1 MKKLI
6 ILLLSFICGIN
17 LIAQPSIKI
26 VNVDASNFPIM
37 RAEFIAKNAAGV
49 EVRTPTLQ
57 NNSLRIIEGTGSNT
71 VSKPFTI
78 QCVNDTKFSLI
89 LTIDKTTSM
98 QWRVDSDDPPMAGEE
113 SRMAIAKSSA
123 YTFIDALP
131 GYPTNPRADIA
142 LTAFSQGTPQPFNGF
157 YPHDIIHDFTFNRDT
172 VKQLIKTKL
181 SANGGGTNF
190 NVALMGGKAAI
201 PPRSDIPSIL
211 EIAARARYTPV
222 VVFLTDGEHK
232 PETNPKYPNNNAV
245 MFSEFGD
252 SLKKMNGIFYAISVG
267 LIMPEDLKS
276 ITTATGGAAY
286 SDKRSV
292 ADIEGVY
299 TDILTRVESNAKF
312 APCYIEWVAGCDAGS
327 FTLEWNSTTI
337 TKTSATYNYDVNK
350 LPKLEIVQPKVSF
363 LNVANAA
370 SAEQTVTVTARNG
383 SVDFTN
389 PTILDNK
396 YVVSDWGGTPPPFT
410 LGKDASRN
418 VKIKYTADNTNTFA
432 ASTINFESSA
442 CSGELLNVEKG
453 YIFAQDINCGSAT
466 QGTSTGKVKYNQKF
480 CNNSGADITINSVV
494 ENGDLSNEFIVTNQT
509 GIVVPNNGCI
519 DIEVEFT
526 PQTTTGSSAFYIVKT
541 TAGDFQARLLGGGSG
556 LPDIAGATSVTL
568 PNTTCINTSSTF
580 AYTVTNPGVL
590 DLKVSSVQLSNA
602 TDFTILSSQTFTV
615 APSGSEIIII
625 QFNAITPG
633 VFNSNM
639 SINSNAAGKSNYI
652 VALTAKREAT
662 KLTYVENA
670 TVDFGVIC
678 PNVPVQRTINF
689 RNDGDNIAT
698 MTLSPNS
705 TSITATAS
713 NNDVAVGGTNQI
725 TIGLLPSTTGNF
737 ATTLIVRDQCGTQI
751 TVNITANVEYPDLTG
766 GPLTMNST
774 IGNPQTLPLP
784 IGNSKSRI
792 VKVANAVIVDGSG
805 NPIPEFT
812 LNTTSFD
819 VPANG
824 VYSGLNVTY
833 TPVATNVVP
842 ITGYLVLTGI
852 DPCVHSSTITIT
864 GNPDLATAELSIGK
878 YSGLV
883 GQDIAFNVE
892 LKNKVKFFE
901 SNAKTITYSV
911 AFDENLLSPKP
922 PINPGTTAGGKRTI
936 TVTQAVNTTNNAN
949 ETYTLN
955 FTILSPVSATTTLL
969 ELVPAPQ
976 TDNNAAVV
984 STVNG
989 TFSIIPATA
998 KLVLMEAKD
1007 LKYEPGVVFDF
1018 PIKVD
1023 DVANQLVAFNE
1034 GFKTTVRF
1042 DASILETAD
1051 NSGTI
1056 VPNANY
1062 GRDRII
1068 DITNKIAFP
1077 SEANKKDNSTQ
1088 ATVYTLATL
1097 KLRPMLGTNTKAKI
1111 YIENTDVIKGKVNIA
1126 ADSVEFTLLG
1136 ICEEGGSRL
1145 FDADKAAFQMA
1156 QIMPNPVTEQLKI
1169 QFNALEKGFHKL
1181 WIANTLGENTGVLF
1195 DKYFE
1200 YGTYSFD
1207 YDVSKLPS
1215 GTYRVIIESPT
1226 QTASQVI
1233 QIVK

>member
-6 ILLLSFICGIN
+6 ILLLSFISGIN

-26 VNVDASNFPIM
+26 VNVDASSFPIM

-49 EVRTPTLQ
+49 EIRTPALQ
-57 NNSLRIIEGTGSNT
+57 NSSLRIIEGTGSNT

-98 QWRVDSDDPPMAGEE
+98 QWDVDKEE
-113 SRMAIAKSSA
+113 APGPGRDSRMTIAKNSA
-123 YTFIDALP
+123 YTFLDALP

-142 LTAFSQGTPQPFNGF
+142 LTAFSQGIPDAFNGF
-157 YPHDIIHDFTFNRDT
+157 FPHDTIHGFTFKRDT
-172 VKQLIKTKL
+172 IKQLIKNKI

-190 NVALMGGKAAI
+190 NVALMGGK
-201 PPRSDIPSIL
+201 PVGRNDIPSIL
-211 EIAARARYTPV
+211 DMAVKARYTPV
-222 VVFLTDGEHK
+222 VVFLTDGEHT
-232 PETNPKYPNNNAV
+232 PATNPKYPNNNAV
-245 MFSEFGD
+245 MYSEFAD
-252 SLKKMNGIFYAISVG
+252 SLKKLNGLFYAISVG
-267 LIMPEDLKS
+267 LTMPDELKS
-276 ITTATGGAAY
+276 ISQTTGGDYY
-286 SDKRSV
+286 SDKRSQS
-292 ADIEGVY
+292 DIEAVY
-299 TDILTRVESNAKF
+299 TDILTRVEANAKF

-327 FTLEWNSTTI
+327 FTLEWNSPTSTT
-337 TKTSATYNYDVNK
+337 TSATYTYDVNK

-370 SAEQTVTVTARNG
+370 SAEQTVAVTARNG
-383 SVDFTN
+383 SVDFSN

-410 LGKDASRN
+410 LGKDATRN

-453 YIFAQDINCGSAT
+453 YIFATDINCGSAT
-466 QGTSTGKVKYNQKF
+466 QGTSTGKIPYLQRF
-480 CNNSGADITINSVV
+480 CNNSGAEITINSIVDA
-494 ENGDLSNEFIVTNQT
+494 NDNNDEFIVTSQSN
-509 GIVVPNNGCI
+509 VKVPNGQCV

-526 PQTTTGSSAFYIVKT
+526 PKSTLGSTANYIVKT
-541 TAGDFQARLLGGGSG
+541 SAGDFQAQLLGGGSG
-556 LPDIAGATSVTL
+556 LPDISGAASITI
-568 PNTTCINTSSTF
+568 PNTNCINTSSTF
-580 AYTVTNPGVL
+580 SYAIGNPGVL
-590 DLKVSSVQLSNA
+590 DLNVTDITFSNA
-602 TDFTILSSQTFTV
+602 DFSTISPKVFTV
-615 APSGSEIIII
+615 KPTETVNIII
-625 QFNAITPG
+625 QFAGTTTGNATG
-633 VFNSNM
+633 NM
-639 SINSNAAGKSNYI
+639 TIVSNADKKTNYV
-652 VALTAKREAT
+652 VALNSKREET
-662 KLTYVENA
+662 KLTYVEND

-725 TIGLLPSTTGNF
+725 TIGLLPSTIGNF

-766 GPLTMNST
+766 GPLVMNST

-792 VKVANAVIVDGSG
+792 VKVANAVIVDASG
-805 NPIPEFT
+805 TPIPEFT
-812 LNTTSFD
+812 LNNTTFD

-824 VYSGLNVTY
+824 VYNGLNVTY
-833 TPVATNVVP
+833 TPVSTNVVP
-842 ITGYLVLTGI
+842 ITGYLVLSGT

-883 GQDIAFNVE
+883 GQDIAINVE

-911 AFDENLLSPKP
+911 AFDESLLAPKLP
-922 PINPGTTAGGKRTI
+922 TPPGTTAGGKRTI
-936 TVTQAVNTTNNAN
+936 TFIQAVNTTSNVN
-949 ETYTLN
+949 ETFNLN
-955 FTILSPVSATTTLL
+955 FTILSPISATTTLL

-976 TDNNAAVV
+976 TDNKAALI

-998 KLVLMEAKD
+998 KLVLMDAKD

-1042 DASILETAD
+1042 NASILETAD

-1062 GRDRII
+1062 GRDRIV
-1068 DITNKIAFP
+1068 DITNLINFP
-1077 SEANKKDNSTQ
+1077 TEANKKNNSTQ
-1088 ATVYTLATL
+1088 ATVYTLANL
-1097 KLRPMLGTNTKAKI
+1097 KLRPMLGTDSIATI
-1111 YIENTDVIKGKVNIA
+1111 YVENTDVIKGKVNIA

-1136 ICEEGGSRL
+1136 ICEEGGTRL

-1156 QIMPNPVTEQLKI
+1156 QIMPNPVTDQLKI

-1181 WIANTLGENTGVLF
+1181 WITNTLGENTGVLF
-1195 DKYFE
+1195 DSYFE